1 MIISIAILLLARR
14 VYSSFQ
20 GSTFNEDTNANKL
33 SADDLNVNELS
44 ADNFNELFEE
54 FKEAFLK
61 GQIRLMIDLGEKII
75 DIQQKMI
82 QINGRTDRTR
92 NFLGELIPLRR
103 KYMYTLQDETFVS
116 ISNDFKIIAS

>member
-20 GSTFNEDTNANKL
+20 GSTFNEETNANKL
-33 SADDLNVNELS
+33 SANDLNVNKLS

-75 DIQQKMI
+75 DIQKMI
-82 QINGRTDRTR
+82 QTNGRTDRRR

-103 KYMYTLQDETFVS
+103 KYIYTLQDETFVS